1 MSTPREAR
9 SAFARLFIATGL
21 ILLAAGATLPV
32 LPRFVTEEL
41 GGGQVEVGIVIGAFS
56 LTGLACRPLAGR
68 FADVRGRRPA
78 VLIGASGAALAG
90 FVLLLPAGLGG
101 LIAARMILGAGE
113 GTLYTAASAWV
124 VDIAPPARRGRLV
137 GLFGLAI
144 WGGLS
149 LGAPIGEVLRAE
161 FGYTAVWAFATLTP
175 VLAAATAATL
185 REPAAVAEAS
195 DSPAARGS
203 LIHRGALLPGAG
215 LALAS
220 MGFATVAGFIVLS
233 AEQRGLD
240 VGAIAF
246 TAFAGSV
253 VAMRVIGGGLPDR
266 LGAVPCAVVAG
277 FGDAVGLVMI
287 ALAGS
292 APVLIAGAAIMG
304 ASFSLIFPSLALL
317 VLGPTPPERRGAAMG
332 TFTACFDL
340 GLGIGGPIAGAIA
353 QFGGYEA
360 SFLVMAAGGLGI
372 AAIAASQRRR
382 RRLDVSFAPP
392 SEELPL
398 P

>member
-1 MSTPREAR
+1 MSARDEAR

-41 GGGQVEVGIVIGAFS
+41 GGGGVEVGVVIGAFS

-68 FADVRGRRPA
+68 FADLRGRRPA
-78 VLIGASGAALAG
+78 VLGGAIAASVAG
-90 FVLLLPAGLGG
+90 VVLLVPAGLGG

-124 VDIAPPARRGRLV
+124 VDIAPPARRGRFV

-149 LGAPIGEVLRAE
+149 LGAPIGELLRAE
-161 FGYTAVWAFATLTP
+161 LGYTAVWVFAAVTP

-185 REPAAVAEAS
+185 REPGVAAHGS
-195 DSPAARGS
+195 DGPVARGS

-220 MGFATVAGFIVLS
+220 MGFAAVAGFIVLS
-233 AEQRGLD
+233 AEQRGFE
-240 VGAIAF
+240 VGAVAF
-246 TAFAGSV
+246 TGFAGAV
-253 VAMRVIGGGLPDR
+253 VAMRLIGGGLPDR
-266 LGAVPCAVVAG
+266 VGAVPCAIAAG
-277 FGDAVGLVMI
+277 LGDAAGLAMI

-292 APVLIAGAAIMG
+292 APVLIAGAVVMG

-340 GLGIGGPIAGAIA
+340 GLGLGGPIAGALA
-353 QFGGYEA
+353 QLGGYET
-360 SFLVMAAGGLGI
+360 SFLVMACGGIGI
-372 AAIAASQRRR
+372 VAIATGLRGRSHAPY
-382 RRLDVSFAPP
+382 APP